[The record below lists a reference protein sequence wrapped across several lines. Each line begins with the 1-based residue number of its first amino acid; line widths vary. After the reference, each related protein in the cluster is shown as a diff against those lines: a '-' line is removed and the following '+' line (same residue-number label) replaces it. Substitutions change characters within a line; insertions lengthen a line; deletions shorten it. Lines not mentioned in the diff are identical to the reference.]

1 MDNRD
6 QHIIELQ
13 KQIEEKESNLN
24 FSFKYKTKA
33 SVLLRG
39 VNYNFHVMSP
49 SNLEILY
56 IDLEYLKTHGV
67 SKLDNVSLDDYLTD
81 INNCIR
87 YKNIQK
93 EKEELKVIKQE
104 LDSLISQKTR
114 EDLKFNSLE
123 EKLKTIL

>member
-1 MDNRD
+1 MNRD
-6 QHIIELQ
+6 QQIIELQ
-13 KQIEEKESNLN
+13 KQIEEKENNLN

-33 SVLLRG
+33 SLLLRG

-56 IDLEYLKTHGV
+56 IDLEYLKQMGV
-67 SKLDNVSLDDYLTD
+67 SKLDNVLLDDYITD
-81 INNCIR
+81 INNCIK
-87 YKNIQK
+87 YKNTQK